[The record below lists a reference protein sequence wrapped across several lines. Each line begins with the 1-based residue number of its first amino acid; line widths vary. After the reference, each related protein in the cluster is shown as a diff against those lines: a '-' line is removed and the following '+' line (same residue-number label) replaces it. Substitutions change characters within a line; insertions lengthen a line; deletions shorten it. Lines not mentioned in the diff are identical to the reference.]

1 MDSLRTLRLGRRQRR
16 LIWLLALIAALMCAA
31 AAIMLHLKPLV
42 TNLAA
47 SRVNNRV
54 NRIVVAAVNEAI
66 ARGDIRYDALIT
78 FEKDDSGHVTALK
91 SNMAEF
97 NRLQVGIADDILERL
112 GDVSTNELRIPIGT
126 LTGASLLAGRGPELV
141 VKMQSM
147 GSAAAKLRN
156 EFSAAGINQTKHQI
170 LLDVDVT
177 MSILLPG
184 YTTYTV
190 VSNEVV
196 VAETIIVGNVPES
209 YTYFNAAPEET
220 DEYAEEYILNKG

>member
-1 MDSLRTLRLGRRQRR
+1 MEPIRYLRLGRRQRR
-16 LIWLLALIAALMCAA
+16 LIWLLALIAALMCASV
-31 AAIMLHLKPLV
+31 AIMLHLKPLV
-42 TNLAA
+42 TNLAT

-78 FEKDDSGHVTALK
+78 FEKDGDGHVTALK

-97 NRLQVGIADDILERL
+97 NRLQVSIADDILERL
-112 GDVSTNELRIPIGT
+112 GDVNTNELRIPIGT

-141 VKMQSM
+141 VKMQSL
-147 GSAAAKLRN
+147 GSATATLRN
-156 EFSAAGINQTKHQI
+156 EFSSAGINQTKHQI
-170 LLDVDVT
+170 LLDVDVG
-177 MSILLPG
+177 MSILLPS

-209 YTYFNAAPEET
+209 YTYFNAAPEEM
-220 DEYAEEYILNKG
+220 DDYAEEYILNKG

>member
-1 MDSLRTLRLGRRQRR
+1 MEPIRYLRLGRRQRR

-31 AAIMLHLKPLV
+31 IAIMMHLKPLV
-42 TNLAA
+42 INLAT

-66 ARGDIRYDALIT
+66 ARGDIRYDALIS
-78 FEKDDSGHVTALK
+78 FEKDESGHVTALK

-112 GDVSTNELRIPIGT
+112 GNVDTNELRIPIGT
-126 LTGASLLAGRGPELV
+126 LTGASLLAGRGPALV
-141 VKMQSM
+141 VKMQSL
-147 GSAAAKLRN
+147 GSATATLRN
-156 EFSAAGINQTKHQI
+156 EFSSAGINQTKHQI
-170 LLDVDVT
+170 LLDVDVG
-177 MSILLPG
+177 MSILLPS
-184 YTTYTV
+184 YTTYTT

-209 YTYFNAAPEET
+209 YTYFNAASEEM
-220 DEYAEEYILNKG
+220 DDYAEEYILNK